1 MVFKMELKFKQPL
14 GETKKIMSKVAIGK
28 TPLADKDISFKDIA
42 EYKILDLT
50 HHNHCQLVNSGNGA
64 IFIAI
69 SSITGT
75 LLIPDMGAWHG
86 FKQIAKFLNI
96 PFINIKTNLGL
107 IDLKSLKDTIKN
119 LNNEKRN
126 GLILTSFAAYT
137 AEQNISEIS
146 KICKDYNIVLIEDAS
161 GSIGDLQGG
170 LSDGNLSDIIVC
182 STGSPKILNVQDGGF
197 ISTND
202 QSIFTENKI
211 LINSFKSNEIT
222 ASGIATELSY
232 ASQNLENL
240 IKATSYIKS
249 NLDNVVHSD
258 KRGINIILKSD
269 NKDLAYTLKKE
280 LQLDKHSMITKC
292 PNYNRLKIKGV
303 AIEIK
308 NLDYSE
314 LNKEN
319 LDNIIEIISKYQ

>member
-1 MVFKMELKFKQPL
+1 MELKFKQPL

-137 AEQNISEIS
+137 AEQNISE
-146 KICKDYNIVLIEDAS
+146 
-161 GSIGDLQGG
+161 
-170 LSDGNLSDIIVC
+170 
-182 STGSPKILNVQDGGF
+182 LNVQDGGF

-269 NKDLAYTLKKE
+269 NKDLAYNLKKE